1 MSDWA
6 SRIRSKLRTLRWN
19 WRTTRLAKAMDTK
32 DADAEFRSQQ
42 YLRHNDCRLRH
53 LESLKLPLQNSH
65 VLELGA
71 GVADHTAFFLDR
83 GCTVLSVEPRPEN
96 CAVFRN
102 TMKSWTKDRQASVHL
117 MEATLEEAAKRI
129 NERFDIVYA
138 YGILYHLSDPGA
150 ALQFM
155 SNACSGLLLLETCV
169 SLGEELSVNPTKE
182 DGAAPSQAIGGMGC
196 RPTRPWLW
204 R

>member
-1 MSDWA
+1 MRSWA
-6 SRIRSKLRTLRWN
+6 
-19 WRTTRLAKAMDTK
+19 
-32 DADAEFRSQQ
+32 
-42 YLRHNDCRLRH
+42 
-53 LESLKLPLQNSH
+53 
-65 VLELGA
+65 
-71 GVADHTAFFLDR
+71 
-83 GCTVLSVEPRPEN
+83 
-96 CAVFRN
+96 
-102 TMKSWTKDRQASVHL
+102 KDRQASVHL
-117 MEATLEEAAKRI
+117 MEATLEDAAKRI

-138 YGILYHLSDPGA
+138 YGILYHLSNPGA

-204 R
+204 RELSRLFEFVYATATQPAHEEFPTGWTVPRSESGLTRSVFVASRRPLESDLLLDHLPAVQLAYSDKAV